1 MADNYLENKMEA
13 LRQGPK
19 IIKRPSVSVEGLI
32 KSLQGQDQEHK
43 GTVMS
48 AQLEAIARAARLLE
62 TAESFRFELTDD
74 SILLLGPTSP
84 RKCLIEAGEIL
95 MAMRLKAAEL
105 HLCSSAEFRSE
116 STSAANPLIA
126 TLKVWK
132 Q

>member
-19 IIKRPSVSVEGLI
+19 IIKRPSVSVEGLL
-32 KSLQGQDQEHK
+32 KSIQGQNQEPEED
-43 GTVMS
+43 VMS
-48 AQLEAIARAARLLE
+48 AQLEAIVRAGRLVE
-62 TAESFRFELTDD
+62 EAENFRFELTEN

-84 RKCLIEAGEIL
+84 RRHLIEAGEIL

-105 HLCSSAEFRSE
+105 HLCSSAEIRSE

-132 Q
+132 